1 MAEDSDLEKTE
12 QASPQRLEKA
22 REEGDVPRSRELAMF
37 VSLLVSGGSIW
48 FAGQP
53 VVRSLQTLLR
63 GGLQFEPADAHDFNL
78 LAGHLAHLL
87 LGVLLA
93 FAPIAG
99 VIVLAAILTPVMIG
113 GWVMS
118 PTALIPDF
126 NRINPMTGIGHIFS
140 LRTLVELVKA
150 VAKATLVGVVAWMML
165 RHDSQEVLS
174 LGTEPLRA
182 GLSHTA
188 SLVWQAYLAM
198 TLALGAVALIDV
210 PYQLWQYADKHK
222 MTRQE
227 LRQEARE
234 AEGDPQIRARIR
246 AQQRELARRRMMAE
260 VPKADVVV
268 TNPTHYAVALKY
280 AEASGRAPMVVAKGM
295 GEVAAKIRELA
306 KEHGVPMLEAP
317 PLARALYANVEL
329 EREIPE
335 SLYTAVAEVLAYVY
349 QLRSWKQGAGQ
360 YPVMPGDIDVPAG
373 LDPLENDSADI
384 EGEPA

>member
-1 MAEDSDLEKTE
+1 MAEESDLEKTE

-48 FAGQP
+48 FAGHP
-53 VVRSLQTLLR
+53 VVSSLQTLLR
-63 GGLQFEPADAHDFNL
+63 GGLQFEPAEAHDFSL
-78 LAGHLAHLL
+78 LTAHLAHLL

-99 VIVLAAILTPVMIG
+99 AVVLAAILAPAMIG
-113 GWVMS
+113 GWVIS
-118 PTALIPDF
+118 PSALVPDF
-126 NRINPMTGIGHIFS
+126 NRLNPLTGIGHIFS

-150 VAKATLVGVVAWMML
+150 IAKALLVGLVAWTVL
-165 RHDSQEVLS
+165 RHDSHEVLS

-182 GLSHTA
+182 GLAHSA
-188 SLVWQAYLAM
+188 SLIWQAYLSM
-198 TLALGAVALIDV
+198 TLALGVVALIDV

-234 AEGDPQIRARIR
+234 AEGDPQLRARIR

-280 AEASGRAPMVVAKGM
+280 ADNSGRAPTVIAKGM
-295 GEVAAKIRELA
+295 GEVAGKIRELA
-306 KEHGVPMLEAP
+306 NEHGVPLLEAP

-329 EREIPE
+329 DREIPE

-349 QLRSWKQGAGQ
+349 QLRSWKQGRGQ
-360 YPVMPGDIDVPAG
+360 YPVMPGAIDVPPG
-373 LDPLENDSADI
+373 LDPLEAETAQA
-384 EGEPA
+384 EGESA